1 MERMKTA
8 IVTGAASGIGANF
21 ARTVRGRLRL
31 TVADI
36 QAERLEELFG
46 KESADLLPL
55 KLDVTSVEE
64 WKRALEATLAKYG
77 RLDYLFNIAGV
88 SLPRFILDA
97 EPLHVDRHIDV
108 NTKGVLYG
116 TTLAAKIM
124 QRQGSG
130 HIVNISSLAG
140 IAPVAGLSYYTAS
153 KYAVRGFSLA
163 AAQELRPKGIHVTVI
178 CPDLVKTPMYDHQLT
193 VPEESAITFSGPK
206 QVLTV
211 EDVARALTEAME
223 KKPLEIT
230 IPPSRGLLAKLGCV
244 APSLSMLLAGSLKK
258 KGLRRIEEIK
268 RSLGHVE

>member
-1 MERMKTA
+1 MEKKTA
-8 IVTGAASGIGANF
+8 IITGAASGIGANF

-36 QAERLEELFG
+36 QSQRLEELFG

-64 WKRALEATLAKYG
+64 WKRVLDATLAKYG
-77 RLDYLFNIAGV
+77 HLDYLFNIAGV

-116 TTLAAKIM
+116 TMLAAKIM
-124 QRQGSG
+124 ERQGSG

-140 IAPVAGLSYYTAS
+140 IAPVAGLSFYTAS

-206 QVLTV
+206 ALTV
-211 EDVARALTEAME
+211 EDVARALVEAME

-244 APSLSMLLAGSLKK
+244 VPSLSMLLAGSLKK
-258 KGLRRIEEIK
+258 KGLKRIEEIK
-268 RSLGHVE
+268 KRSAGQRE